1 MSNDDSG
8 ASGVGGEAGHGLDM
22 ARVRQLI
29 GDLERELARSDP
41 RSADVQALREEVAT
55 LREHVESAQRGHGWI
70 RDSLHGLR
78 VRIEKTAGPAGDEL
92 RRDGLFLTE
101 IGRIL
106 GL

>member
-1 MSNDDSG
+1 MSDDESG
-8 ASGVGGEAGHGLDM
+8 APAAGEPGQGLDL

-29 GDLERELARSDP
+29 GDLERELSRADP
-41 RSADVQALREEVAT
+41 RSIDVQALREEVAA
-55 LREHVESAQRGHGWI
+55 LREHVESPHRRHGWI
-70 RDSLHGLR
+70 SDSLHALR
-78 VRIEKTAGPAGDEL
+78 VRIERAAGPAGDEL

>member
-1 MSNDDSG
+1 MSNDDSDG
-8 ASGVGGEAGHGLDM
+8 LAAGEPGRGLDM

-29 GDLERELARSDP
+29 ADLERELSRADP
-41 RSADVQALREEVAT
+41 RSADVQGLREELAT
-55 LREHVESAQRGHGWI
+55 LREHLESPHRRHGWI
-70 RDSLHGLR
+70 QDSLHALR